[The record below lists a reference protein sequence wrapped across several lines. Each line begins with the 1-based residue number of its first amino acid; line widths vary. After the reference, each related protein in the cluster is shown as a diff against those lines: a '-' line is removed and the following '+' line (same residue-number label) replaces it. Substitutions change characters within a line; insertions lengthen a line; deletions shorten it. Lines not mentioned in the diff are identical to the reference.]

1 MKKFF
6 SILVLAALTSVAV
19 AQDNARK
26 PSCRGFVSNGFW
38 DNWEISGNF
47 GAATALSN
55 GTNLGD
61 FGSRIGI
68 EGNISATK
76 WVHPVLG
83 VRVQLQGGRFINFDP
98 DWGEM
103 KYPYLFT
110 HADFMINFSNWV
122 GGYRDDRAY
131 YGVPFAGFGYM
142 ATNFTDQGHLDNRAG
157 TLQGYA
163 FTLGWLNKF
172 RLSPAVDFNI
182 ELKSLLVPS
191 RLSPAQMDGSYLFG
205 FSATAGF
212 TYRFNK
218 RGWQRCAAAAYSA
231 DDIRAF
237 QDAVAAGKAQLDRAK
252 AENERL
258 NRELAAARADAE
270 AARAAAAKSPAS
282 APATPAPAP
291 AAAEPVVFVDGEII
305 LFDYGMSTLSD
316 QEMTRLQIIAEQ
328 IKEAPED
335 RVYTLKG
342 YADQQ
347 TGTAASNR
355 RVAENRAKRVY
366 DYLVSLGVDADRLAY
381 EGKGNVPDIYKHIQK
396 ANRAVVIE

>member
-6 SILVLAALTSVAV
+6 SILAFVVMVSAAV
-19 AQDNARK
+19 AQNEAQK
-26 PSCRGFVSNGFW
+26 PSCRGFVSNGFG
-38 DNWEISGNF
+38 DNWEISGNL

-55 GTNLGD
+55 GTNIGD
-61 FGSRIGI
+61 FGSRIGL

-83 VRVQLQGGRFINFDP
+83 IRIQLQGGRFINFDP

-110 HADFMINFSNWV
+110 HADFVVNFSNWV

-131 YGVPFAGFGYM
+131 YAMPFAGFGYM
-142 ATNFTDQGHLDNRAG
+142 ATNFTDRAHDANRAG

-163 FTLGWLNKF
+163 FTMGWLNRF
-172 RLSPAVDFNI
+172 RLSPSVDFDI
-182 ELKSLLVPS
+182 ELKGLLVPS
-191 RLSPAQMDGSYLFG
+191 RLSPARMDGNYLFG
-205 FSATAGF
+205 FSTTVGF

-218 RGWQRCAAAAYSA
+218 RGWQRCSGGYSA

-237 QDAVAAGKAQLDRAK
+237 QDAVAAGKAELDRAK

-258 NRELAAARADAE
+258 NRELAAAK
-270 AARAAAAKSPAS
+270 AAAAKTPERVVVAA
-282 APATPAPAP
+282 APA
-291 AAAEPVVFVDGEII
+291 EPIEFADGEII
-305 LFDYGMSTLSD
+305 LFDYGTSVLSD
-316 QEMTRLQIIAEQ
+316 QEKTRLQIVAEQ
-328 IKEAPED
+328 IKAGPKD

-347 TGTAASNR
+347 TGTAAGNR
-355 RVAENRAKRVY
+355 RVADNRAKRVY
-366 DYLVSLGVDADRLAY
+366 DYLVSLGVDADRLVY
-381 EGKGNVPDIYKHIQK
+381 EGKGNVPDIYKNIQE

>member
-1 MKKFF
+1 MKKLF
-6 SILVLAALTSVAV
+6 SILAFAVMASAAV
-19 AQDNARK
+19 AQNDAQK
-26 PSCRGFVSNGFW
+26 PSCRGFVSNGFG

-55 GTNLGD
+55 GTNIGD

-68 EGNISATK
+68 EGNIAATK

-83 VRVQLQGGRFINFDP
+83 IRVQLQGGRFINFDP

-110 HADFMINFSNWV
+110 HADFVVNFSNWV

-131 YGVPFAGFGYM
+131 YAMPFAGFGYM
-142 ATNFTDQGHLDNRAG
+142 ATNLTDRAHDANRAG

-163 FTLGWLNKF
+163 FTMGWLNRF
-172 RLSPAVDFNI
+172 RLSPSVDFDI
-182 ELKSLLVPS
+182 ELKGLLVPS
-191 RLSPAQMDGSYLFG
+191 RLSPARMDGSYLFG
-205 FSATAGF
+205 FSTTVGF

-218 RGWQRCAAAAYSA
+218 RGWQRCSGGYSA
-231 DDIRAF
+231 DEIRAF
-237 QDAVAAGKAQLDRAK
+237 QDAVAAGKAELDRAK

-258 NRELAAARADAE
+258 NRELAAAK
-270 AARAAAAKSPAS
+270 AAAAKTPETMAVAA
-282 APATPAPAP
+282 AP
-291 AAAEPVVFVDGEII
+291 AEPVEFTDGEII
-305 LFDYGMSTLSD
+305 LFDYGTSALSD
-316 QEMTRLQIIAEQ
+316 QKKTRLQIVAEQ
-328 IKEAPED
+328 IKAGPKD

-347 TGTAASNR
+347 TGTAAGNR
-355 RVAENRAKRVY
+355 RVADSRAQRVY
-366 DYLVSLGVDADRLAY
+366 DYLVSLGVDADRLVY
-381 EGKGNVPDIYKHIQK
+381 EGKGNVPDIYKNIQE

>member
-1 MKKFF
+1 MKKLF
-6 SILVLAALTSVAV
+6 SILVLAALASAAV
-19 AQDNARK
+19 AQNDTQK

-38 DNWEISGNF
+38 DNWEVSGNF

-55 GTNLGD
+55 GKNLGD

-83 VRVQLQGGRFINFDP
+83 IRAQLQGGRFINFDP

-110 HADFMINFSNWV
+110 HVDFVINFSNWV

-131 YGVPFAGFGYM
+131 YAMPFAGFGYM
-142 ATNFTDQGHLDNRAG
+142 AANFGERNHSANRAG
-157 TLQGYA
+157 TLQDYA
-163 FTLGWLNKF
+163 FTMGWLNRF
-172 RLSPAVDFNI
+172 RLSPSVDFNI
-182 ELKSLLVPS
+182 ELKGLLTPS
-191 RLSPAQMDGSYLFG
+191 RLSPAQMGGGYLFG
-205 FSATAGF
+205 FSTTVGF

-218 RGWQRCAAAAYSA
+218 RGWQRCSAAYSA
-231 DDIRAF
+231 EEIRAF
-237 QDAVAAGKAQLDRAK
+237 QDAVAAGKAELECAK

-258 NRELAAARADAE
+258 NRELAAARAAAAE
-270 AARAAAAKSPAS
+270 APKAVPA
-282 APATPAPAP
+282 PVPAPAP
-291 AAAEPVVFVDGEII
+291 AAPAVPVEFVDGEII
-305 LFDYGMSTLSD
+305 LFDYGTSALSD
-316 QEMTRLQIIAEQ
+316 QEKTRLRIIAEQ
-328 IKEAPED
+328 IEAGPKD

-347 TGTAASNR
+347 TGTAAGNR
-355 RVAENRAKRVY
+355 HVAENRAKRVY
-366 DYLVSLGVDADRLAY
+366 DYLVSLGVDARQLTY
-381 EGKGNVPDIYKHIQK
+381 EGLGNVPDQFRKIQE